1 MATYV
6 PKTWTDEL
14 VEYPTRY
21 KITHSDSTEEQVNI
35 ATDFGNETQAG
46 DVFDAVTFNN
56 LESRISAGFASVQ
69 DVLTGTSDPTSQQG
83 KDGDTYYKT
92 VTESNVTT
100 IVGMFVKLSGEWL
113 EISTGASLP
122 QAEGGGF

>member
-83 KDGDTYYKT
+83 KNGDTYYKT

>member
-6 PKTWTDEL
+6 PKTWTDEV

-21 KITHSDSTEEQVNI
+21 KITHADTTEEQVNI

-46 DVFDAVTFNN
+46 DVWESTCMNN

-69 DVLTGTSDPTSQQG
+69 DVLNGTTDPTAQQG
-83 KDGDTYYKT
+83 KNGDIYFKT
-92 VTESNVTT
+92 VTESNVTS
-100 IVGMFVKLSGEWL
+100 IVGMFVKIADAWL
-113 EISTGASLP
+113 EVETGSSLP

>member
-6 PKTWTDEL
+6 PKTWQDEL

-35 ATDFGNETQAG
+35 ASDFGNETQAG
-46 DVFDAVTFNN
+46 DAWASSVMNN
-56 LESRISAGFASVQ
+56 MESRIAAGFASVQ
-69 DVLTGTSDPTSQQG
+69 DILSGSSDPTSATG
-83 KDGDTYYKT
+83 KNGDMYFKT

-100 IVGMFVKLSGEWL
+100 IVAMFVKISDEWL
-113 EISTGASLP
+113 EISTGSSLP